1 MPEDGKI
8 DDVATIEARR
18 AERKAGIAKARAE
31 QYGRD
36 VVQVDRLEQELGD
49 DRVAVLKTPS
59 FVAGLPTVIVVKTPT
74 KPQFARFRSQVQK
87 SKSNSEAI
95 GAAQQMLG
103 DSCVIYPERE
113 IYDRMLGEWPALQDN
128 VGLEAIRLGEAEGK
142 G

>member
-1 MPEDGKI
+1 MSEDEKH

-74 KPQFARFRSQVQK
+74 KAQFARFRSQVQK

-95 GAAQQMLG
+95 GAAQQLLG

-128 VGLEAIRLGEAEGK
+128 AGLEAIRLGEAEGK